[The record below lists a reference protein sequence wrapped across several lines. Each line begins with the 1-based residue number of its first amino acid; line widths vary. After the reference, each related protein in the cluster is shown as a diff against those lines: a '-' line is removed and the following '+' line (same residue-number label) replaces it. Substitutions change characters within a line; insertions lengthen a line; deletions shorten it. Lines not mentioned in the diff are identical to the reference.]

1 MGGTST
7 GSRRRKNRE
16 LWRRRWMR
24 AQVPERGR
32 GEVANEG
39 EKREG
44 ERGSGSGAA
53 LSLMAREEENKRWE
67 RWIERGSPGGAA
79 RGKRERPNEG

>member
-1 MGGTST
+1 M
-7 GSRRRKNRE
+7 
-16 LWRRRWMR
+16 
-24 AQVPERGR
+24 PERGR
-32 GEVANEG
+32 GEVASEG
-39 EKREG
+39 EYREG

-79 RGKRERPNEG
+79 RGKTGETERGLGLEPAGLRDGLGPNGPK